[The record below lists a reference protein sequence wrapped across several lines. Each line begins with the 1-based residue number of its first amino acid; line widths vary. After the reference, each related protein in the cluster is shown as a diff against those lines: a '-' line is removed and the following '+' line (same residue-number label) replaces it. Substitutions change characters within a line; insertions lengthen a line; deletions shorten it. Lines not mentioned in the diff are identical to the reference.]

1 MIDAYFAYGSNMNR
15 EQMSRRCPGA
25 EFGSLAVL
33 KGWTYF
39 INGNGYAGVQKRPGS
54 ETHGCLWT
62 LSESHWVALDRYEAV
77 AEGFYERVLLEV
89 EVGVHRM
96 KLRTWVYLSTD
107 RTYGR
112 PSSQYQ
118 RIVTEGGREIGL
130 PTGQL
135 GILESWAEG
144 PPGDKAETI

>member
-1 MIDAYFAYGSNMNR
+1 M
-15 EQMSRRCPGA
+15 
-25 EFGSLAVL
+25 
-33 KGWTYF
+33 
-39 INGNGYAGVQKRPGS
+39 
-54 ETHGCLWT
+54 T

-89 EVGVHRM
+89 EVGVNRM
-96 KLRTWVYLSTD
+96 KRRTWVYLSTD

-118 RIVTEGGREIGL
+118 RIVLEGGRDIGL
-130 PTGQL
+130 PRGQL

-144 PPGDKAETI
+144 PPGDQAETI